1 MGTVISLIVGV
12 LAALNVTKKD
22 LYQPWIYLVNVSLAV
37 YLSIFLSPLFLELL
51 PALPGAA
58 DRYRTAGVLLISA
71 VIFLMVFYKLVGT
84 VAEDARVFELYPLPP
99 LVSNLCAVLFAFCG
113 GVVTASFLLMC
124 FAQTPAAAGIK
135 GIDRSALRASS
146 VGVMRIMARSVNAF
160 SFQSMSSAAEETL
173 SGLEKD
179 PPPVPEET
187 LEEKVKAKKAARKN
201 REKNADSGERGRRS
215 GGRGEDSDGNRD
227 SRTDSPEQTP
237 RSNDTSSDVTAE
249 LPASGTGT
257 SADSATS
264 AGKPE
269 RVRKKNGTEEPLRN
283 VGTIF
288 RNTTVYGRAISKA
301 VDVRKQ
307 VETKSVRSSGDSL

>member
-1 MGTVISLIVGV
+1 
-12 LAALNVTKKD
+12 
-22 LYQPWIYLVNVSLAV
+22 
-37 YLSIFLSPLFLELL
+37 
-51 PALPGAA
+51 
-58 DRYRTAGVLLISA
+58 
-71 VIFLMVFYKLVGT
+71 MVFYKLVGT

-187 LEEKVKAKKAARKN
+187 LEEKVKAKKAARKTVKKMRILEN
-201 REKNADSGERGRRS
+201 GVAVPVEEEKTPTETG
-215 GGRGEDSDGNRD
+215 D

-249 LPASGTGT
+249 LPASGPELPPIPPRPPKTGT
-257 SADSATS
+257 C
-264 AGKPE
+264 PE
-269 RVRKKNGTEEPLRN
+269 KNGTEEPLRN

-288 RNTTVYGRAISKA
+288 RKHNG
-301 VDVRKQ
+301 
-307 VETKSVRSSGDSL
+307 VRSRNFQSGRCPQTG